1 MKKIAT
7 GVDSFRVLHEDGGV
21 CVSRRGF
28 VGGVASFLAMC
39 QGRVF
44 AAKPGVFTGGTP
56 NLTFGVLSDVH
67 ICLAPGGRTQK
78 KGYEIDTLVKAFTW
92 FRDNGVDA
100 VVIAGDMAHSGLV
113 GELKGVADAWFQ
125 VFPDDKAPDGHK
137 VERIFVFGNHDWS
150 SPGRAKE
157 VYADE
162 TERNANLLV
171 NDPQKWWK
179 EIFREDWSPFYR
191 KTVKGYDF
199 VGAHWTNGG
208 CNGKK
213 EVFTKG
219 MREFYAGQTF
229 DPKKPFFHIQH
240 PQPKGTA
247 HGEDVW
253 GQDDGVS
260 TEILSAHPNAV
271 AFSGHSH
278 TSLTDVRSIWQ
289 GAFTSVGCGTLR
301 DVGPIPPLPPGTT
314 TFAGGCENYKSPK
327 GGTPETFDARKAM
340 AMIDKYNCRQGQLV
354 RVYSD
359 RMVFSRR
366 EFVTGVQLGPDLV
379 MPLPVNGRKPFA
391 FPERQA
397 AAKPPAFP
405 ADAKVAVK
413 KVAAKLRIR
422 KSKAK
427 TECWELEFPA
437 ANAQK
442 GARPALYEIG
452 ARGPDGRPC
461 TFGLACEGFRF
472 PLSDKRARKNLVF
485 RVDCSRVAAEPDFSV
500 RAVSVWGKWSEPIKV
515 QT

>member
-7 GVDSFRVLHEDGGV
+7 SVDSFRHLREGGGV
-21 CVSRRGF
+21 NLSRRGF
-28 VGGVASFLAMC
+28 IGGVASFLAMC
-39 QGRVF
+39 RGRVF
-44 AAKPGVFTGGTP
+44 AAEPGVFTGGTP

-67 ICLAPGGRTQK
+67 ICLAPGGRTLK

-125 VFPDDKAPDGHK
+125 VFPDDKAPDGRK

-191 KTVKGYDF
+191 KTVNGYDF

-422 KSKAK
+422 KSNAK

-500 RAVSVWGKWSEPIKV
+500 RAVSVWGKWSEPLKV
-515 QT
+515 QS

>member
-1 MKKIAT
+1 MN
-7 GVDSFRVLHEDGGV
+7 L
-21 CVSRRGF
+21 SRRGF
-28 VGGVASFLAMC
+28 IGGAASFLALC

-44 AAKPGVFTGGTP
+44 AAKPGAFTGGTP
-56 NLTFGVLSDVH
+56 SLTFGVLSDVH
-67 ICLAPGGRTQK
+67 ICLAAGGKALK
-78 KGYEIDTLVKAFTW
+78 KGFETGTLVKAFAW
-92 FRDNGVDA
+92 FRDNGADA

-113 GELKGVADAWFQ
+113 GELKAVADAWFQ
-125 VFPDDKAPDGHK
+125 VFPDDKAPDGRK
-137 VERIFVFGNHDWS
+137 VERVFVFGNHDWS

-157 VYADE
+157 VFPDE
-162 TERNANLLV
+162 AERNANLLV
-171 NDPQKWWK
+171 KDPQKWWQ
-179 EIFREDWSPFYR
+179 EIFHEPWTPFYR

-199 VGAHWTNGG
+199 IGAHWCNGG

-219 MREFYAGQTF
+219 MREFYAGQKF
-229 DPKKPFFHIQH
+229 DPEKPFFHIQH

-247 HGEDVW
+247 HGENVW

-301 DVGPIPPLPPGTT
+301 DVNPLPPLPPGTT
-314 TFAGGCENYKSPK
+314 TYVGGCENYKSPK
-327 GGTPETFDARKAM
+327 GVPAEKFDDHKAL

-379 MPLPVNGRKPFA
+379 MPLPVGGEKPFA

-397 AAKPPAFP
+397 KAKPPAFP
-405 ADAKVAVK
+405 ADAKLAAK
-413 KVAAKLRIR
+413 KVMAKLRR
-422 KSKAK
+422 KKPKTKA
-427 TECWELEFPA
+427 ECWELEFPA

-442 GARPALYEIG
+442 GARPALYEISAQG
-452 ARGPDGRPC
+452 ADGKTC
-461 TFGLACEGFRF
+461 AFGLACEGFRF
-472 PLSDKRARKNLVF
+472 PLSDKRAKKPLVF
-485 RVDCSRVAAEPDFSV
+485 RVDCSRVAAEPMFSV
-500 RAVSVWGKWSEPIKV
+500 RAVSAWGKWSEPLKA
-515 QT
+515 

>member
-1 MKKIAT
+1 M
-7 GVDSFRVLHEDGGV
+7 SMNL
-21 CVSRRGF
+21 SRRGF
-28 VGGVASFLAMC
+28 IGGVASFLAMC
-39 QGRVF
+39 EGRVF

-67 ICLAPGGRTQK
+67 ICLAPGGKTLK

-113 GELKGVADAWFQ
+113 GELKGVAEAWFQ
-125 VFPDDKAPDGHK
+125 VFPDDKAPDGRK

-162 TERNANLLV
+162 AERNANLLV

-219 MREFYAGQTF
+219 MREFYAGQKF
-229 DPKKPFFHIQH
+229 DPSKPFFHIQH

-253 GQDDGVS
+253 GQDDGIS
-260 TEILSAHPNAV
+260 TEVLSAHPNAV

-301 DVGPIPPLPPGTT
+301 DVSPVPPLPPGTT
-314 TFAGGCENYKSPK
+314 TFVGGCENYKSPK
-327 GGTPETFDARKAM
+327 GKTAESFDARKAM

-379 MPLPVNGRKPFA
+379 MPLPANGQKPFA

-397 AAKPPAFP
+397 VAKPPAFP
-405 ADAKVAVK
+405 VDAKVAVK
-413 KVAAKLRIR
+413 KVTAKLRR
-422 KSKAK
+422 KKAK
-427 TECWELEFPA
+427 AKSECWELAFPA

-452 ARGPDGRPC
+452 AQGPDGKPC
-461 TFGLACEGFRF
+461 AFGLACEGFRF
-472 PLSDKRARKNLVF
+472 PLSDKRAKRNLVF
-485 RVDCSRVAAEPDFSV
+485 RVDCSRVAAEPNFSI
-500 RAVSVWGKWSEPIKV
+500 RAVSVWGKWSEPLKV
-515 QT
+515 QS